1 MSNNSIKG
9 DGKKP
14 PRFMQVLCGINNMA
28 KEYLEKLS
36 SLINEL
42 KIESEIDFSLEV
54 KHFFSGAALYIN
66 GSICAS
72 WFPGGLAFK
81 LPETKV
87 TKLLNSGTAKPLKYF
102 PKGHVKKGYVLF
114 EKPDISK
121 SEQWKKYFILA
132 AQQV

>member
-1 MSNNSIKG
+1 
-9 DGKKP
+9 
-14 PRFMQVLCGINNMA
+14 MA

-36 SLINEL
+36 NLVNEL
-42 KIESEIDFSLEV
+42 NIESEIDFSIEV

-81 LPETKV
+81 LPDTV
-87 TKLLNSGTAKPLKYF
+87 VAKLFKSGIAKPLKYF
-102 PKGHVKKGYVLF
+102 PKGHIKNGYALF
-114 EKPDISK
+114 EDPDITK

-132 AQQV
+132 AKQIS